1 MTPSTE
7 RVWLYVTIFLITVNL
22 APTLLYDQVVPPIYD
37 ITVICL
43 TSMIMSAGF
52 LVTYQITIFILMA
65 MWHSHADYCDERVDL
80 VASYRNQ

>member
-7 RVWLYVTIFLITVNL
+7 RVWLYTTIFMITVNL
-22 APTLLYDQVVPPIYD
+22 APTLLYDQVVPSIYD
-37 ITVICL
+37 IIVLCL
-43 TSMIMSAGF
+43 ISMIMSAGF

-65 MWHSHADYCDERVDL
+65 LWHSHVDYCDEIVDL